1 VTRAPNHAECT
12 DFSGPSEARPHLAIE
27 RALFL
32 WHLGGGGVSGTSSGG
47 TPGISGE
54 GGSGASGGI
63 STGEAGGSLVGTWRG
78 GTADKRHMGRISTKG
93 ARVLSHCAR
102 PNWNGRPLPCL
113 KTLISI
119 ILCRVSFINATMW
132 NTLTIRPDQTRWA
145 ITGGSR
151 ISLQTTMVLLAAVI
165 RFLRGVPREGFTDDL
180 QRSSLEMPKG
190 GTLGD
195 V

>member
-1 VTRAPNHAECT
+1 
-12 DFSGPSEARPHLAIE
+12 
-27 RALFL
+27 
-32 WHLGGGGVSGTSSGG
+32 
-47 TPGISGE
+47 
-54 GGSGASGGI
+54 
-63 STGEAGGSLVGTWRG
+63 
-78 GTADKRHMGRISTKG
+78 
-93 ARVLSHCAR
+93 
-102 PNWNGRPLPCL
+102 
-113 KTLISI
+113 
-119 ILCRVSFINATMW
+119 MW